1 LKDLNKC
8 TIKAFISRTCHVGF
22 TGARVAGIS
31 GRVSAT
37 NTPME
42 TKIMSHEVR
51 LRRHPEPTPRWMAN
65 VDEDEMAM
73 VKRGVDIVIRVM
85 KRSAEED
92 DA

>member
-1 LKDLNKC
+1 
-8 TIKAFISRTCHVGF
+8 
-22 TGARVAGIS
+22 
-31 GRVSAT
+31 GRWNQRQGLDDEHA
-37 NTPME
+37 ME
-42 TKIMSHEVR
+42 TKITLHEVR